1 MDTPSD
7 REIAE
12 ALALALLPVIQDLL
26 ASDSQEVDADEHPTS
41 SG

>member
-26 ASDSQEVDADEHPTS
+26 AAETEEDADEHPAP